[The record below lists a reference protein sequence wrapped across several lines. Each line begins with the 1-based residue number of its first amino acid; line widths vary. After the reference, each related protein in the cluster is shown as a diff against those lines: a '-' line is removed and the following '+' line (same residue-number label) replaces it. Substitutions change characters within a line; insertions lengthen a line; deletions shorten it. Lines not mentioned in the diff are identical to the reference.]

1 VCCEATR
8 DLHASA
14 PKCFGGLSTRESFP
28 PQSPPPHHLPTV
40 VPDHR
45 GLKTVRSGGVQLT
58 DESLL
63 ALRERI
69 AGAMGPVDAP
79 HQKKSSTPTLKETY
93 QANKHVGLAFDNA
106 LARCFNE
113 ESLRLFLPLCAPA
126 ALQPGWVRYRTE
138 VASMPEAV
146 ACLSPGRKFRSCIYN
161 ESTGES
167 KLECVFGETRR
178 SFFVISIVGP
188 SALAS

>member
-1 VCCEATR
+1 MRGCGFCCEATR
-8 DLHASA
+8 DLGRWIVYLFFLSA
-14 PKCFGGLSTRESFP
+14 PICPHPTHLSK
-28 PQSPPPHHLPTV
+28 V

-45 GLKTVRSGGVQLT
+45 GPKTVRNGGIQLT
-58 DESLL
+58 DESLI
-63 ALRERI
+63 ALRTKI
-69 AGAMGPVDAP
+69 AGAMGLVRAE
-79 HQKKSSTPTLKETY
+79 HEKKASTPSLKETY
-93 QANKHVGLAFDNA
+93 PASKHVGLAFGNA

-113 ESLRLFLPLCAPA
+113 ESLRLVLPLCAPA